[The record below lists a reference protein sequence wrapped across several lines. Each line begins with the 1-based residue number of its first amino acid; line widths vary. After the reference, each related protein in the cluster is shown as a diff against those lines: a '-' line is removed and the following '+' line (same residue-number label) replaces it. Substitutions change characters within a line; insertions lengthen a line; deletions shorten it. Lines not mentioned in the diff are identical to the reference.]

1 MRSMVLK
8 IKKHKAII
16 LLGKVMMPWLFLLLG
31 IQVALSDGRSSI
43 NDEELGLLFNQLL
56 EIQSSSEA
64 DEITL
69 KIWEIWTNDAETEF
83 GQSTMLEGVSLMNRN
98 SLVAAEELFSE
109 LIRSSPDY
117 IEAWN
122 KRATVRY
129 MMGQLENSLNDVY
142 VVLSKEPKHFGAMSG
157 LGLIMIQR
165 EDFEGALSAYKKLIA
180 IHPFSKDALS
190 LVPILEQRVLGKS
203 I

>member
-1 MRSMVLK
+1 MVLK
-8 IKKHKAII
+8 IKKHKALI
-16 LLGKVMMPWLFLLLG
+16 LLGKVMMPWLFLLLAV
-31 IQVALSDGRSSI
+31 QVTLSDGRSSI

-83 GQSTMLEGVSLMNRN
+83 GQSTMIEGVSLMNRN
-98 SLVAAEELFSE
+98 SLVAAEKLFSE
-109 LIRSSPDY
+109 LILSSPDY

-190 LVPILEQRVLGKS
+190 LVPILEQRVLGRS

>member
-1 MRSMVLK
+1 MVIK
-8 IKKHKAII
+8 IKKRKATI
-16 LLGKVMMPWLFLLLG
+16 LLGKVMMPWLFLLLAV
-31 IQVALSDGRSSI
+31 QVALSDGRSSI

-83 GQSTMLEGVSLMNRN
+83 GQSTMIEGVSLMNRN
-98 SLVAAEELFSE
+98 SLVAAEKLFSE
-109 LIRSSPDY
+109 LILSSPDY

-165 EDFEGALSAYKKLIA
+165 EDFKGALSAYKKLIA

>member
-1 MRSMVLK
+1 MVLK

-16 LLGKVMMPWLFLLLG
+16 LLGKVMMPWLFLLLVV
-31 IQVALSDGRSSI
+31 QVALSDGRSSI
-43 NDEELGLLFNQLL
+43 DDEELGLLFNQLL

-98 SLVAAEELFSE
+98 SLVAAEKLFSE

-165 EDFEGALSAYKKLIA
+165 ENFKGALSAYKKLIA

>member
-1 MRSMVLK
+1 MVLK
-8 IKKHKAII
+8 IKKHAAII
-16 LLGKVMMPWLFLLLG
+16 LLRKVMMSWLFLLLAV
-31 IQVALSDGRSSI
+31 QVALSDGRSSM

-56 EIQSSSEA
+56 ETQSSSEA
-64 DEITL
+64 DKITL
-69 KIWEIWTNDAETEF
+69 KIWEIWTNDAKTEF

-129 MMGQLENSLNDVY
+129 MMGQLENSLNDIY

-165 EDFEGALSAYKKLIA
+165 EDFEGALSAYKKLIV

>member
-1 MRSMVLK
+1 MVLK

-16 LLGKVMMPWLFLLLG
+16 LLGKVMVSWLFLLLAV
-31 IQVALSDGRSSI
+31 QVALSDGRSSI
-43 NDEELGLLFNQLL
+43 NDEELGLLFSQLL

-69 KIWEIWTNDAETEF
+69 KIWEIWTNDAQTEF

-98 SLVAAEELFSE
+98 SLVAAEKLFSE
-109 LIRSSPDY
+109 LILSSPDY

>member
-16 LLGKVMMPWLFLLLG
+16 LLGKVMMPWLFLLLA
-31 IQVALSDGRSSI
+31 IQAALSDGRSSI

>member
-1 MRSMVLK
+1 MVLK

-16 LLGKVMMPWLFLLLG
+16 LLGKVMMPWLFLLLAV
-31 IQVALSDGRSSI
+31 QVALSDGRSSI

-69 KIWEIWTNDAETEF
+69 KIWEIWTNDAETES

-98 SLVAAEELFSE
+98 SLVAAEALFSE

-165 EDFEGALSAYKKLIA
+165 ENFKGALSAYKKLIA

>member
-1 MRSMVLK
+1 MVLK

-16 LLGKVMMPWLFLLLG
+16 LLGKVMVSWLFLLLAV
-31 IQVALSDGRSSI
+31 QVTLSDGRSSI
-43 NDEELGLLFNQLL
+43 NDEELGLLFSQLL

-83 GQSTMLEGVSLMNRN
+83 GQSTMIEGVSLMNRN

-109 LIRSSPDY
+109 LIRVSPDY

>member
-16 LLGKVMMPWLFLLLG
+16 LLGKVMMPWLFLLLAV
-31 IQVALSDGRSSI
+31 QVALSDGRSSI

-109 LIRSSPDY
+109 LIRSSPNY

>member
-1 MRSMVLK
+1 MVLK

-64 DEITL
+64 DQITL

-98 SLVAAEELFSE
+98 SLVAAEKLFSE
-109 LIRSSPDY
+109 LILSSPDY

-190 LVPILEQRVLGKS
+190 LVPILEQRVLGRS

>member
-1 MRSMVLK
+1 MIIK

-16 LLGKVMMPWLFLLLG
+16 LLGKVMMSWLFLLLAV
-31 IQVALSDGRSSI
+31 QVALSDGRSSI

>member
-1 MRSMVLK
+1 MVLK

-16 LLGKVMMPWLFLLLG
+16 LLGKVMMPWLFLLLAV
-31 IQVALSDGRSSI
+31 QVTLSDGRSSI

-109 LIRSSPDY
+109 LIRVSPDY

>member
-1 MRSMVLK
+1 MVLK

-16 LLGKVMMPWLFLLLG
+16 LLGKVMMPWLFLLLAV
-31 IQVALSDGRSSI
+31 QVTLSDGRSSI

-56 EIQSSSEA
+56 EIQSPSEA

-109 LIRSSPDY
+109 LIRVSPDY

-190 LVPILEQRVLGKS
+190 LVPILEQRVLGRS

>member
-1 MRSMVLK
+1 MVLK

-16 LLGKVMMPWLFLLLG
+16 LLGKVMVSWLFLLLAV
-31 IQVALSDGRSSI
+31 QVALSDGRSSI
-43 NDEELGLLFNQLL
+43 NDEELGLLFSQLL

-83 GQSTMLEGVSLMNRN
+83 GQSTMIEGVSLMNRN
-98 SLVAAEELFSE
+98 SLVAAEKLFSE
-109 LIRSSPDY
+109 LILSSPDY

>member
-1 MRSMVLK
+1 MVLK
-8 IKKHKAII
+8 IKKHKVII
-16 LLGKVMMPWLFLLLG
+16 LLGKVMMPWLFLLLAV
-31 IQVALSDGRSSI
+31 QVTLSDGRSSI

-83 GQSTMLEGVSLMNRN
+83 GQSTMIEGVSLMNRN
-98 SLVAAEELFSE
+98 SLVAAEKLFSE
-109 LIRSSPDY
+109 LILSSPDY

>member
-1 MRSMVLK
+1 
-8 IKKHKAII
+8 
-16 LLGKVMMPWLFLLLG
+16 
-31 IQVALSDGRSSI
+31 
-43 NDEELGLLFNQLL
+43 
-56 EIQSSSEA
+56 
-64 DEITL
+64 
-69 KIWEIWTNDAETEF
+69 
-83 GQSTMLEGVSLMNRN
+83 MLEGVSLMNRN
-98 SLVAAEELFSE
+98 SLVAAEKLFSE
-109 LIRSSPDY
+109 LIRVSPDY

>member
-1 MRSMVLK
+1 MVLK
-8 IKKHKAII
+8 IKKYKVLS
-16 LLGKVMMPWLFLLLG
+16 LLGKVMMPWLFLLLAV
-31 IQVALSDGRSSI
+31 QVALSDGRSSI
-43 NDEELGLLFNQLL
+43 NDEELDLLFNQLL

-69 KIWEIWTNDAETEF
+69 KIWEIWTNDAETES

>member
-1 MRSMVLK
+1 MVIK
-8 IKKHKAII
+8 IKKRKATI
-16 LLGKVMMPWLFLLLG
+16 LLGKVMMPWLFLLLAV
-31 IQVALSDGRSSI
+31 QVALSDGRSSI

>member
-1 MRSMVLK
+1 MVLK

-16 LLGKVMMPWLFLLLG
+16 LLGKVMMPWLFLLLAV
-31 IQVALSDGRSSI
+31 QVTLSDGRSSI
-43 NDEELGLLFNQLL
+43 NDEELGLLFSQLL

-69 KIWEIWTNDAETEF
+69 KIWEIWTNDAQTEF

-109 LIRSSPDY
+109 LIRVSPDY

>member
-1 MRSMVLK
+1 MVLK
-8 IKKHKAII
+8 IKKHKVIG
-16 LLGKVMMPWLFLLLG
+16 LLGKVMMPWLFLLLAV
-31 IQVALSDGRSSI
+31 QVTLSDGRSSI

-83 GQSTMLEGVSLMNRN
+83 GQSTMIEGVSLMNRN
-98 SLVAAEELFSE
+98 SLVAAEKLFSE
-109 LIRSSPDY
+109 LILSSPDY

>member
-1 MRSMVLK
+1 MVLK

-16 LLGKVMMPWLFLLLG
+16 LLGKVMMPWLFLLLAV
-31 IQVALSDGRSSI
+31 QVALSDGRSSI

-69 KIWEIWTNDAETEF
+69 KIWEIWTNDAETES
-83 GQSTMLEGVSLMNRN
+83 GHSTMLEGVSLMNRN

-165 EDFEGALSAYKKLIA
+165 EDFKGALSAYKKLIA

>member
-1 MRSMVLK
+1 MVIK
-8 IKKHKAII
+8 IKKRKATI
-16 LLGKVMMPWLFLLLG
+16 LLGKVMMPWLFLLLAV
-31 IQVALSDGRSSI
+31 QVALSDGRSSI

-157 LGLIMIQR
+157 LGLIMIQK
-165 EDFEGALSAYKKLIA
+165 EDFKGALSAYKKLIA

>member
-1 MRSMVLK
+1 MVLK

-16 LLGKVMMPWLFLLLG
+16 LLGKVMVSWLFLLLAV
-31 IQVALSDGRSSI
+31 QVALSDGRSSI
-43 NDEELGLLFNQLL
+43 NDEELGLLFSQLL

-109 LIRSSPDY
+109 LIRVSPDY

-165 EDFEGALSAYKKLIA
+165 ENFEGALSAYKKLIA

>member
-1 MRSMVLK
+1 MVLK
-8 IKKHKAII
+8 IKKYKVLS
-16 LLGKVMMPWLFLLLG
+16 LLGKVMMPWLFLLLAV
-31 IQVALSDGRSSI
+31 QVALSDGRSSI

-69 KIWEIWTNDAETEF
+69 KIWEIWTNDAETES

>member
-1 MRSMVLK
+1 MVLK

-16 LLGKVMMPWLFLLLG
+16 LLGKVMMPWLFLLLAV
-31 IQVALSDGRSSI
+31 QVTLSDGRSSI

-109 LIRSSPDY
+109 LILSSPDY

-190 LVPILEQRVLGKS
+190 LVPILEQRVLGRS

>member
-1 MRSMVLK
+1 MVLK

-16 LLGKVMMPWLFLLLG
+16 LLGKVMVSWLFLLLAV
-31 IQVALSDGRSSI
+31 QVALSDGRSSI
-43 NDEELGLLFNQLL
+43 NDEELGLLFSQLL

-109 LIRSSPDY
+109 LIRVSPDY

>member
-1 MRSMVLK
+1 MVLK
-8 IKKHKAII
+8 IKKHKATI
-16 LLGKVMMPWLFLLLG
+16 LLGKVMMPWLFLLLAV
-31 IQVALSDGRSSI
+31 QVALSDGRSSI

-165 EDFEGALSAYKKLIA
+165 ENFKGALSAYKKLIA
-180 IHPFSKDALS
+180 IHPFSKDALR

>member
-1 MRSMVLK
+1 MVLK
-8 IKKHKAII
+8 IKKHKALI
-16 LLGKVMMPWLFLLLG
+16 LLGKVMMPWLFLLLAV
-31 IQVALSDGRSSI
+31 QVALSDGRSSI

-83 GQSTMLEGVSLMNRN
+83 GQSTMIEGVSLMNRN
-98 SLVAAEELFSE
+98 SLVAAEKLFSE
-109 LIRSSPDY
+109 LILSSPDY

-190 LVPILEQRVLGKS
+190 LVPILEQRVLGRS

>member
-1 MRSMVLK
+1 MVLK
-8 IKKHKAII
+8 IKKHKALI
-16 LLGKVMMPWLFLLLG
+16 LLGKVMMPWLFLLLAV
-31 IQVALSDGRSSI
+31 QVTLSDGRSSI

-56 EIQSSSEA
+56 EIQSPSEA

-109 LIRSSPDY
+109 LIRVSPDY

-165 EDFEGALSAYKKLIA
+165 ENFEGALSAYKKLIA

>member
-16 LLGKVMMPWLFLLLG
+16 LLGKVMMPWLFLLLT

>member
-1 MRSMVLK
+1 MIIK

-16 LLGKVMMPWLFLLLG
+16 LLGKVMMPWLFLLLA

-98 SLVAAEELFSE
+98 SLVAAEELFSD

>member
-1 MRSMVLK
+1 MVLK

-16 LLGKVMMPWLFLLLG
+16 LLGKVMVSWLFLLLAV
-31 IQVALSDGRSSI
+31 QVALSDGRSSI
-43 NDEELGLLFNQLL
+43 NDEELGLLFSQLL

-69 KIWEIWTNDAETEF
+69 KIWEIWTNDAQTEF

-98 SLVAAEELFSE
+98 SLVAAEKLFSE
-109 LIRSSPDY
+109 LIRVSPDY

-165 EDFEGALSAYKKLIA
+165 ENFEGALSAYKKLIA

>member
-1 MRSMVLK
+1 MVLK

-16 LLGKVMMPWLFLLLG
+16 LLGKVMMPWLFLLLAV
-31 IQVALSDGRSSI
+31 QVALSDGRSSI

>member
-1 MRSMVLK
+1 MVLK

-16 LLGKVMMPWLFLLLG
+16 LLGKVMVSWLFLLLAV
-31 IQVALSDGRSSI
+31 QVALSDGRSSI
-43 NDEELGLLFNQLL
+43 NDEELGLLFSQLL

-69 KIWEIWTNDAETEF
+69 KIWEIWTNDAQTEF

-109 LIRSSPDY
+109 LIRVSPDY

>member
-1 MRSMVLK
+1 MVLK
-8 IKKHKAII
+8 IKKHKVII
-16 LLGKVMMPWLFLLLG
+16 LLGKVMMPWLFLLLAV
-31 IQVALSDGRSSI
+31 QVTLSDGRSSI

-69 KIWEIWTNDAETEF
+69 KIWEIWTNDAQTEF

-98 SLVAAEELFSE
+98 SLVAAEKLFSE
-109 LIRSSPDY
+109 LIRVSPDY

-165 EDFEGALSAYKKLIA
+165 ENFEGALSAYKKLIA

-190 LVPILEQRVLGKS
+190 LVPILEQRVLGRS

>member
-1 MRSMVLK
+1 MVLK
-8 IKKHKAII
+8 IKKHKALI
-16 LLGKVMMPWLFLLLG
+16 LLGKVMMPWLFLLLAV
-31 IQVALSDGRSSI
+31 QVTLSDGRSSI

-165 EDFEGALSAYKKLIA
+165 EDFKGALSAYKKLIA

>member
-1 MRSMVLK
+1 MILK

-16 LLGKVMMPWLFLLLG
+16 LLGKVMMPWLFLLLAV
-31 IQVALSDGRSSI
+31 QVTLSDGRSSI

-56 EIQSSSEA
+56 EIQSPSEA

-109 LIRSSPDY
+109 LIRVSPDY

-190 LVPILEQRVLGKS
+190 LVPILEQRVLGRS

>member
-1 MRSMVLK
+1 MVLK

-16 LLGKVMMPWLFLLLG
+16 LLGKVMMPWLFLLLAV
-31 IQVALSDGRSSI
+31 QVTLSDGRSSI

-98 SLVAAEELFSE
+98 SLVAAEELFSD